1 MDKVVTLAWLDF
13 LRLLRD
19 RTQFGVMLVLPLML
33 TFLFGTMMGGG
44 ERKVAV
50 AVCDP
55 DGTSYSK
62 EVVAGLPERSYALQ
76 RVSEEVA
83 RQMASSGEVAAAVIV
98 PQGFSA
104 AVVEGVDTKVVVVK
118 DPRSTAA
125 LAIVQAVQG
134 RVRRI
139 AANAQTVRIVRAA
152 YRDAERSTGAPV
164 IGAASADIY
173 AYADRLWSPD
183 PPLAVREEA
192 VQASRVRGEGTVASG
207 FQQYSMGFTLMFMLF
222 MGMGTA
228 GGFLEDREE
237 GTLARLLMTPTSKP
251 LLIAGKVVGVY
262 ATVLFEAAI
271 MVGFGAFVFGVPWGD
286 DPLGVILLVAT
297 FGLAATG
304 LGVMVSTLVRTR
316 GQMSAA
322 MAAGA
327 TALCMLGG
335 AYWPLDIVNPTMRLI
350 ANLTPVGWA
359 MQGLTDIV
367 VRSQGTAQALLP
379 SLVLAGMATL
389 FLVVGV
395 SRLKLE

>member
-1 MDKVVTLAWLDF
+1 VDKIAALAWLDF
-13 LRLLRD
+13 MRLVRD
-19 RTQFGVMLVLPLML
+19 RTQLGVMIVLPLML

-44 ERKVAV
+44 ERKVSV
-50 AVCDP
+50 AVSDP
-55 DGTSYSK
+55 DSTSYSK
-62 EVVAGLPERSYALQ
+62 EIVAGLPDGSYNLR
-76 RVSEEVA
+76 RVSEVVA

-98 PQGFSA
+98 PKSFGEDVIS
-104 AVVEGVDTKVVVVK
+104 GIDTKVVVVK
-118 DPRSTAA
+118 DPRSTSA
-125 LAIVQAVQG
+125 LAIVEAVRG
-134 RVRRI
+134 RVQRI

-152 YRDAERSTGAPV
+152 YRDAERMTGSPTA
-164 IGAASADIY
+164 GAASSDIY
-173 AYADRLWSPD
+173 AYADRLWSPK

-192 VQASRVRGEGTVASG
+192 VQASKTRGEGTGASG

-251 LLIAGKVVGVY
+251 LLVVGKVVAVY
-262 ATVLFEAAI
+262 ATVMFEAAI

-286 DPLGVILLVAT
+286 DPLGVIMLLGA

-316 GQMSAA
+316 GQMSAV

-335 AYWPLDIVNPTMRLI
+335 AYWPLDIVNPTMRLV
-350 ANLTPVGWA
+350 ANLTPVAWA

-367 VRSQGTAQALLP
+367 VRSQGATTAVLP
-379 SLVLAGMATL
+379 TLVLTGMAGL
-389 FLVVGV
+389 FLAIGI
-395 SRLKLE
+395 SRLTLE